1 LRRAALLALVLA
13 ALSAESAS
21 AAADDLAAQHRVWR
35 RAYQSAVRYEHA
47 RLGRISFAIVD
58 GTGVL
63 RTFHGRSRYRSAS
76 LVKAMLLVSYLNR
89 PGIRNHRLGAA
100 SRALL
105 HPMITRSDNGAATR
119 VLAIVGNRG
128 LARLARRAG
137 MTDFATAFAWG
148 DTQMTAADQA
158 RFFLEID
165 KLVPRRHRRY
175 ARGLL
180 RSIVPGQR
188 WGIPAGLPRGARAY
202 FKGGWR
208 PVAGGWIVNQA
219 ALVERGRRR
228 VALAVLTDHDRTDGY
243 GHETIRGLTKRLL
256 RPLARRISRK

>member
-1 LRRAALLALVLA
+1 VLFALA
-13 ALSAESAS
+13 AQT
-21 AAADDLAAQHRVWR
+21 AAATDAGLAQQHRVWR
-35 RAYQSAVRYEHA
+35 HAYQSAVRYEHA

-63 RTFHGRSRYRSAS
+63 RTFHGRSRYHSAS

-89 PGIRNHRLGAA
+89 PGIRGHRLTRA

-119 VLAIVGNRG
+119 VRAIVGNRG

-137 MTDFATAFAWG
+137 MTDFATAVAWG

-158 RFFLEID
+158 RFFLRID

-180 RSIVPGQR
+180 RSIVPEQR

-208 PVAGGWIVNQA
+208 PAPGGWLVNQA

-243 GHETIRGLTKRLL
+243 GHETIRGLAERLL
-256 RPLARRISRK
+256 RPLSAQIAGTNGT

>member
-1 LRRAALLALVLA
+1 LRRAALLALLLA
-13 ALSAESAS
+13 ALATESA
-21 AAADDLAAQHRVWR
+21 AAADDLAEQHRVWR
-35 RAYQSAVRYEHA
+35 RAYQSAVRYEHE
-47 RLGRISFAIVD
+47 RLGRVAFAIVD
-58 GTGVL
+58 GSGVL

-89 PGIRNHRLGAA
+89 PGIRDHRLGAA

-119 VLAIVGNRG
+119 VRAIVGNRG

-137 MTDFATAFAWG
+137 MTDFATAYAWG

-158 RFFLEID
+158 RFFFKVDELA
-165 KLVPRRHRRY
+165 PPRHRRY

-219 ALVERGRRR
+219 ALVERGKRR

-243 GHETIRGLTKRLL
+243 GHETIRGLTSRLL
-256 RPLARRISRK
+256 RPLARR

>member
-1 LRRAALLALVLA
+1 LRRTVLLAVVLT
-13 ALSAESAS
+13 ALTAESA
-21 AAADDLAAQHRVWR
+21 AGADDLAEQHRVWR
-35 RAYQSAVRYEHA
+35 RAYQAAVRYEHA

-89 PGIRNHRLGAA
+89 PGIRGNRLGAA

-105 HPMITRSDNGAATR
+105 HPMITRSDNDAATR
-119 VLAIVGNRG
+119 VRAIVGNRG

-137 MTDFATAFAWG
+137 MTDFATAYAWG

-158 RFFLEID
+158 RFFFKID
-165 KLVPRRHRRY
+165 KLVPPRHRRY

-208 PVAGGWIVNQA
+208 SVAGGWIVNQA
-219 ALVERGRRR
+219 ALVERGKRR

-243 GHETIRGLTKRLL
+243 GHETIRGLTSRLL
-256 RPLARRISRK
+256 RPLTQR